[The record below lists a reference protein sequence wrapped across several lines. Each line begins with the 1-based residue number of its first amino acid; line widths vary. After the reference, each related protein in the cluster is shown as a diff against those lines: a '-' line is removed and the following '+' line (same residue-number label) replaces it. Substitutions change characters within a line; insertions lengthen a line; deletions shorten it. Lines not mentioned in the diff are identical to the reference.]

1 MSTYVAEKPCV
12 NGHEPLRYIK
22 SKKCVT
28 CIKLKIQRYR
38 ERHPKEYNERRKKY
52 RDGLDK
58 KKVAADARKWRK
70 ANPDKNK
77 INQTRYR
84 KKNPHKERERNAF
97 NRGRRR
103 FRVSNAERD
112 AMAAYYH
119 FAKYLS
125 RVMGKAYE
133 VDHVHPM
140 RGVNFTGLHR
150 VSNLQILPAELN
162 RRKGNKMEHELV
174 ELLMS
179 GDLFDPSLS
188 MVNDVGLI
196 DGELVDDF
204 GLEMEV
210 WYD

>member
-1 MSTYVAEKPCV
+1 
-12 NGHEPLRYIK
+12 
-22 SKKCVT
+22 
-28 CIKLKIQRYR
+28 
-38 ERHPKEYNERRKKY
+38 
-52 RDGLDK
+52 
-58 KKVAADARKWRK
+58 
-70 ANPDKNK
+70 
-77 INQTRYR
+77 
-84 KKNPHKERERNAF
+84 
-97 NRGRRR
+97 
-103 FRVSNAERD
+103 
-112 AMAAYYH
+112 MAAYYH